1 MRGLIF
7 LGSLTA
13 FVLVGV
19 SAASSAQTTNAA
31 TQARWVMR
39 DLGTFGQS
47 YSECV
52 AINDRGQVVCNAW
65 VGDYSMIGMSP
76 PRVNHAFVWQNG
88 KETKLTLGG
97 KQSGVNNG
105 YISNGKAAA
114 INGQGQVVGWA
125 ETKEGDQHAFLWEN
139 GKMRDL
145 GTFGGKEGEAVAVN
159 DRGQV
164 VGWAETKKGDRHAF
178 FWENG
183 KMADLTPGRA
193 STAIAINNR
202 GQVVVSSRPDF
213 LWEKGKTT
221 RIGTAKDSVIPE
233 AINERGQVVGWVD
246 TKGDDSDGLSIYHAF
261 LWQNGKLRDLGTLGG
276 ANSDAVDVNDR
287 GQVVGWADTTQG
299 DQHAFLW
306 EKGKTTDLGTL
317 SGENESNAVDINERG
332 QVVGDYGSYGRSSF
346 VWQKGKLVRLP
357 TPRGLYGLAVA
368 INERGQIVGHT
379 EDDDCYNS
387 CPGAVLWTFKP

>member
-261 LWQNGKLRDLGTLGG
+261 LVAEREAARSRHAG
-276 ANSDAVDVNDR
+276 R
-287 GQVVGWADTTQG
+287 GEQRRGRRQRPRSGRGVGRHYA
-299 DQHAFLW
+299 
-306 EKGKTTDLGTL
+306 
-317 SGENESNAVDINERG
+317 
-332 QVVGDYGSYGRSSF
+332 GRSA
-346 VWQKGKLVRLP
+346 RLP
-357 TPRGLYGLAVA
+357 VGEGQDDRPRHSFWR
-368 INERGQIVGHT
+368 EREQRGRYQRAG
-379 EDDDCYNS
+379 
-387 CPGAVLWTFKP
+387 PGRRRH